1 MKIILIGSIVEIIEH
16 LDTYSEMLL
25 NNLGI
30 WGVVLSCLLITV
42 ESIIPVLPL
51 CVFVTFNFFGYN
63 SNNAVYPITKRKNK
77 ISTGRKPSKRI
88 FVEMNVVPHM
98 MIVNTAAKCPI
109 ILLLSAM
116 SASFAYAGKNSVIRT
131 GTDSDKLV
139 KIMREMA
146 LVKKS
151 GLTSDICGRYSFFQ

>member
-1 MKIILIGSIVEIIEH
+1 MQYFPINNTGIFRIIRQNK
-16 LDTYSEMLL
+16 DRF
-25 NNLGI
+25 
-30 WGVVLSCLLITV
+30 VLTV
-42 ESIIPVLPL
+42 RY
-51 CVFVTFNFFGYN
+51 FQFFGYN

-109 ILLLSAM
+109 ILLLSVM

-151 GLTSDICGRYSFFQ
+151 GLTGDICGRYSFFQ